1 MNEKPLIQEEYN
13 LDKELLFLYN
23 ENEKLISN
31 NMESTL
37 KHYIPSYLSSTY
49 NDKRNWTEDE
59 DRILMSY
66 IQCYNSKNWKKISEI
81 IKTKTSQQ
89 CVYRYNKLLNQHK
102 EIKWNRSEDIKLMEL
117 IEKYGFDWDVLSQ
130 QINKPADAI
139 KDRFYKKLDPNLKRS
154 KFSEKEDMLIYK
166 LHNKYGN
173 KWNEISSFFPDRNA
187 SMIKNRYY
195 SYIRKKYY
203 LKKNFNLNI
212 SVHSE
217 SESYGCSSSKI
228 SSTNNYGTN
237 NNISPIYFKTQNN
250 IKIEKNLQE
259 NNENLNN
266 NDYNNVINLNNL
278 NQVDSSKTAHVN
290 DDLGFS
296 KNYNLVIQNN
306 ESMDESSKNNICNSN
321 VNNLCSNNLNH
332 YFPNE
337 NMLQKVNPFINN
349 SFFENTRKNSNFFA
363 NYPNNDEYMEDLFNT
378 HKKQMSFSHHLI
390 NNDFN
395 VDIFFDNEIDRKNK
409 NSIHTNYDSD
419 SNHRLFPSGY
429 NNIINPVF
437 YSQVLNCFNKEEQE
451 FLCNEQI
458 TDKQNIQNNFCS
470 DENSRIM
477 QELKTVYN
485 AFSWNRNVLNSNNIQ
500 EKEYFPNQNEYL
512 DNLYERLLE
521 FYLDRIRQINL
532 SLSNY

>member
-1 MNEKPLIQEEYN
+1 M
-13 LDKELLFLYN
+13 
-23 ENEKLISN
+23 
-31 NMESTL
+31 TL
-37 KHYIPSYLSSTY
+37 KNNIPSYPSTTY
-49 NDKRNWTEDE
+49 NDKRNWTQDE

-117 IEKYGFDWDVLSQ
+117 IEKHGFDWEVLSEHLK
-130 QINKPADAI
+130 KPADAI
-139 KDRFYKKLDPNLKRS
+139 KERYYKKLDPNLKRS
-154 KFSEKEDMLIYK
+154 KFTENEDMLIYK

-195 SYIRKKYY
+195 SFIRKQFNI
-203 LKKNFNLNI
+203 KKNLNLNI
-212 SVHSE
+212 SEHSE

-237 NNISPIYFKTQNN
+237 NNISPIYFHKQNN
-250 IKIEKNLQE
+250 VKIEKNLQE
-259 NNENLNN
+259 NNENFN
-266 NDYNNVINLNNL
+266 NDYNNVQHFQNF
-278 NQVDSSKTAHVN
+278 NQVDSSKTLHAN

-296 KNYNLVIQNN
+296 KNYSIVIQNN
-306 ESMDESSKNNICNSN
+306 ENMDESSKYNICNSN

-337 NMLQKVNPFINN
+337 NLLQKVNPFINN

-363 NYPNNDEYMEDLFNT
+363 NYPNNDEYIEDLFNT
-378 HKKQMSFSHHLI
+378 HKKQSSLSHHLI

-395 VDIFFDNEIDRKNK
+395 VDIFFDNEIERINK
-409 NSIHTNYDSD
+409 NSVHMNYDSD
-419 SNHRLFPSGY
+419 SNHRLLSNGY
-429 NNIINPVF
+429 NNIINPVL
-437 YSQVLNCFNKEEQE
+437 YSQILNCFNIEEQE

-458 TDKQNIQNNFCS
+458 TDNQNIHNNFCY
-470 DENSRIM
+470 DDNSRIL
-477 QELKTVYN
+477 QELKIIYN
-485 AFSWNRNVLNSNNIQ
+485 TISWNRNMLYSNNIQ
-500 EKEYFPNQNEYL
+500 EKDIYSNQNEYL
-512 DNLYERLLE
+512 DMLYERLLE

-532 SLSNY
+532 SLSKY